1 MLNITQDEITTILN
15 ILETYTLL
23 SKEVELATD
32 NIENIIIKPL
42 MSVNNIFSPKH
53 KGWSSY
59 RQGTT
64 KIILFPKNKNYVIK
78 IPKNGRRFYNRLS
91 LSEKKFFYFT
101 MERKFDY
108 TKEDYGRGWD
118 YCKEEAQIVQ
128 EAKELNLN
136 EYFAETL
143 YLGDV
148 RGYPIY
154 AQEKVTVMTD
164 RYELDEDEDYD
175 SIYDET
181 AGLLDSYEG
190 SDNSDSSYYSS
201 EYDDEDNN
209 VLPLNWSLVFV
220 KKYGVDALK
229 SLIEF
234 IQDMGINDIHS
245 DNVGFIDGN
254 PILLDYSGYYE

>member
-1 MLNITQDEITTILN
+1 MLNITQGEITVILDT
-15 ILETYTLL
+15 LETHTLL
-23 SKEVELATD
+23 SKGIQLATD
-32 NIENIIIKPL
+32 NIENIIVNPL
-42 MSVNNIFSPKH
+42 ISTDNIFSSNL
-53 KGWSSY
+53 KGWRSY

-78 IPKNGRRFYNRLS
+78 IPKNGRLFYGLS
-91 LSEKKFFYFT
+91 PEREFRYFT
-101 MERKFDY
+101 MKDKFDY
-108 TKEDYGRGWD
+108 TKKDYGRGWD

-181 AGLLDSYEG
+181 ASLLNSYEES
-190 SDNSDSSYYSS
+190 SDDSNSYDYNS
-201 EYDDEDNN
+201 EYDEDSN

-220 KKYGVDALK
+220 KKYGADALK